1 MHFCD
6 KCENMFY
13 IKLDEDSEDS
23 IVYYC
28 KNCGNENHLL
38 SKDNICVSSINYR
51 ESAQNF
57 NHIINEY
64 TKLDPTLPKVQ
75 NVMCPNNECICNAEK
90 KEDRVEPNVIYIRYD
105 DTNKKFMYMCSHCEK
120 VWKTDEK

>member
-13 IKLDEDSEDS
+13 IKLDEDSENS
-23 IVYYC
+23 LVYYC
-28 KNCGNENHLL
+28 KNCGNEDRLL
-38 SKDNICVSSINYR
+38 TKDSICVSSINYR

-64 TKLDPTLPKVQ
+64 TKMDPTLPKVQ
-75 NVMCPNNECICNAEK
+75 NVMCPNSECICNADK
-90 KEDRVEPNVIYIRYD
+90 VEEREEVNIIYIRYD
-105 DTNKKFMYMCSHCEK
+105 DTNKKFVYMCTHCDT